1 MIRVDLND
9 SLSTKTPMTSIRL
22 PAVPHVG
29 DDIEFGGTRWTVTRV
44 LWAIDKDALIED
56 PDGIPIPTYYA
67 IATVK

>member
-29 DDIEFGGTRWTVTRV
+29 DDIEFGGTRWTVTRI
-44 LWAIDKDALIED
+44 LWVIDEDALIED
-56 PDGIPIPTYYA
+56 PTGTTIPCYYVV
-67 IATVK
+67 ATVK